1 MQAHKGFRS
10 FSVLQHPAVRAH
22 HAFCRHILST
32 GPGSFGEIRKVLRNS
47 YKLPIPAKSP
57 GPDYDRASHR
67 AAFIAFLGF
76 LKSNLQGQTALRID
90 ASWCSQQAVL
100 QGYAQVAVPDVIL
113 RWDQL
118 AEGLQQLA
126 HSIGRSTAPTL
137 PEPPAD
143 RPFTL
148 SEIYDE
154 DIEALCAQIY
164 SRDYTAFGF
173 GPWIPHQK
181 PRPTA

>member
-1 MQAHKGFRS
+1 M
-10 FSVLQHPAVRAH
+10 
-22 HAFCRHILST
+22 
-32 GPGSFGEIRKVLRNS
+32 
-47 YKLPIPAKSP
+47 
-57 GPDYDRASHR
+57 
-67 AAFIAFLGF
+67 GF

-118 AEGLQQLA
+118 AEGLHQLA
-126 HSIGRSTAPTL
+126 QSIGRSTAPAL
-137 PEPPAD
+137 PAPHAD
-143 RPFTL
+143 APFTL

-154 DIEALCAQIY
+154 EIETLCAQVY

-173 GPWIPHQK
+173 GPWIPYQ
-181 PRPTA
+181 TARGAQPV